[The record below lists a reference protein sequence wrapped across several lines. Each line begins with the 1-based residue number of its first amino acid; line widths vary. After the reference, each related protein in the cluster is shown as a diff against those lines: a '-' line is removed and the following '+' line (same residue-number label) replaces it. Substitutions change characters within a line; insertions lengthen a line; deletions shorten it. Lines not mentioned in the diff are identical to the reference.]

1 MKGKKILYIVS
12 IILCLILL
20 AYVAY
25 PALTDGIDS
34 VNTKQLLKGLLAL
47 GALVAGFL
55 KIWGRDSRPGG
66 NRAHYERVF
75 AERIGRAFSD
85 DKRNYDK
92 LIDAIMYF
100 GDSRYSKAIK
110 ILDTLYKKA
119 CRSNADY
126 EAVMLF
132 LGICYSDSGNYHE
145 AIEIYE
151 ALLNRFPYNVTALSN
166 LGLLYKDRG
175 DYDRAIKLFE
185 NAISVDSSYV
195 YADNNLAGAYY
206 RKGEYEEALKYVDKT
221 IELKPGLESAYGYA
235 ALCHKALGH
244 TDEAEKYCRL
254 YAVNGGDGKAL
265 ANLLSTI

>member
-1 MKGKKILYIVS
+1 MKVKKILYIVS

-20 AYVAY
+20 AYAAY
-25 PALTDGIDS
+25 PALTDGIES
-34 VNTKQLLKGLLAL
+34 VNTRQILKGLLAL

-66 NRAHYERVF
+66 NRAHYEKVF
-75 AERIGRAFSD
+75 AEIIGRAFSD

-100 GDSRYSKAIK
+100 GDSNYSKAIK
-110 ILDTLYKKA
+110 ILDGLYKKA
-119 CRSNADY
+119 CRSTADY

-132 LGICYSDSGNYHE
+132 LGLSYSDSGNNHE

-151 ALLNRFPYNVTALSN
+151 ALLNRAPYNVMALSN
-166 LGLLYKDRG
+166 LGLLYKNTG
-175 DYDRAIKLFE
+175 DYDRAKRLLE

-195 YADNNLAGAYY
+195 YAYNNLAGVYY

-221 IELKPGLESAYGYA
+221 IELKPGLESAYSYA
-235 ALCHKALGH
+235 ALCHKALGNA
-244 TDEAEKYCRL
+244 DEVEKYSKL
-254 YAVNGGDGKAL
+254 YAVNGGDSKML
-265 ANLLSTI
+265 AKVLSAI